1 MEKVDRRTRNTQEK
15 IKKSFWT
22 LMKEHSFQDISVS
35 QIASIADINRSTFY
49 THYTD
54 KYDLLLEIIHDLLD
68 FNLVQR
74 DDLLAE
80 MADYFDCIQ
89 AHQELLLL
97 LFRDQSMAFFKE
109 DVKIV
114 WRHHFPADLR
124 TDKSYKLRII
134 TAIFM
139 ESTEWWLANEG
150 AVTNEGMASRV
161 LKLMSAVSNIDGK

>member
-1 MEKVDRRTRNTQEK
+1 MEKIDRRTRNTQEK
-15 IKKSFWT
+15 IKKSFWE

-35 QIASIADINRSTFY
+35 QIAATADINRSTFY

-68 FNLVQR
+68 FDLVLR
-74 DDLLAE
+74 DDLQMDMAE
-80 MADYFDCIQ
+80 YFNCVHNHRD
-89 AHQELLLL
+89 LLLL

-109 DVKIV
+109 DVKMV
-114 WRHHFPADLR
+114 WRNHFPTDLR
-124 TDKSYKLRII
+124 TEKSYKLRIM